1 MHNIIIE
8 YQKIANLI
16 DDDTPNQPSKF
27 RTRNLVEINDE
38 SRGAYNVNSQI
49 KFKTTMLKSS
59 LCDYSDAYI
68 LVKGTI
74 SVNNTAADGAA
85 ANNTNKKV
93 IFKNCAPFTNCIS
106 EINNTQ
112 IDNAKDID
120 IVMPMYNLIE
130 YSDNYAKTTG
140 SLSQYCKDIPAPN
153 ANDEITHFTEGNLT
167 DSFNFKVKITG
178 RTGSGGA
185 KDVEIIVPLKYLSNF
200 WRTLE
205 MPLINCEVNLILTW
219 SSTCVLISTVI
230 PNQNATFAITD
241 TKLYVPVVT
250 LSTQENTK
258 FFQQLKSGFKRVINW
273 NIYLS
278 KPELLAQNPNLNH
291 LVEPSFQGVN
301 RLFVLAFEN
310 DDDRT
315 SDDEYYLPT
324 VEIKDYNIMIN
335 GENIFDQPI
344 KNNKVTYDNIRK
356 IATGQGDD
364 YTTGCLLDYPYFANT
379 YQIIAVNLSKQQA
392 LDADPRAIQQINFT
406 ANLDRA
412 GNTRVYF
419 ILDEAKVTIL
429 DFSQGTVKVL

>member
-1 MHNIIIE
+1 ME

-16 DDDTPNQPSKF
+16 DDNILNQPSKF
-27 RTRNLVEINDE
+27 RTRNWIEINDE
-38 SRGAYNVNSQI
+38 SKGAYNVNSQI

-74 SVNNTAADGAA
+74 SVNNSAAAGAA

-93 IFKNCAPFTNCIS
+93 MFKNCAPFTNCIS

-112 IDNAKDID
+112 IDDAKDID
-120 IVMPMYNLIE
+120 IVMPMHDLIE

-140 SLSQYCKDIPAPN
+140 ILWQYCKDMPARNAN
-153 ANDEITHFTEGNLT
+153 ANDAITEFTEGNLT
-167 DSFNFKVKITG
+167 DSFKFKGKITG
-178 RTGSGGA
+178 NGGNGGT
-185 KDVEIIVPLKYLSNF
+185 KDVEIMVPLKYLSKF

-219 SSTCVLISTVI
+219 SSKCVLIATAN

-241 TKLYVPVVT
+241 TKLYLPVVT

-258 FFQQLKSGFKRVINW
+258 FLQQLKSCFKRVINW
-273 NIYLS
+273 NKYLS

-310 DDDRT
+310 DDD
-315 SDDEYYLPT
+315 
-324 VEIKDYNIMIN
+324 
-335 GENIFDQPI
+335 
-344 KNNKVTYDNIRK
+344 
-356 IATGQGDD
+356 
-364 YTTGCLLDYPYFANT
+364 
-379 YQIIAVNLSKQQA
+379 
-392 LDADPRAIQQINFT
+392 
-406 ANLDRA
+406 
-412 GNTRVYF
+412 
-419 ILDEAKVTIL
+419 
-429 DFSQGTVKVL
+429 